1 MLMVSLFLWM
11 SIIIYAYGFLPP
23 GSSIHFYVLSGII
36 ALVLGGSQSL
46 ARSIFSKIIP
56 SGSESRYFG
65 IYELTDRGSSWLG
78 PLLFGISL
86 QISGS
91 YRSALLALI
100 AFFVSGI
107 CFLWLFSRRYDVN
120 QDS

>member
-1 MLMVSLFLWM
+1 M
-11 SIIIYAYGFLPP
+11 SIIIYAYAFLPP
-23 GSSIHFYVLSGII
+23 GSSIHFFLLSGVI

-56 SGSESRYFG
+56 IGSESRYFG

-86 QISGS
+86 QLSGS

-100 AFFVSGI
+100 VFFLLGI
-107 CFLWLFSRRYDVN
+107 VFLGLFAKKTKQYT
-120 QDS
+120 